1 MELNKNK
8 RQKTQILELSFK
20 ELRMTIK
27 EFFEADF
34 RGFEE
39 IKIYKNNDN
48 TDDNLITHSCY
59 YTENIIEKYGYFEI
73 KQFWVRCEES
83 DFYFVFIV

>member
-1 MELNKNK
+1 
-8 RQKTQILELSFK
+8 
-20 ELRMTIK
+20 MTIK

-48 TDDNLITHSCY
+48 TDDNLITHSLHC
-59 YTENIIEKYGYFEI
+59 TKTIIELYGHYEI
-73 KQFWVRCEES
+73 KKIFGSLRSVGLLFCS
-83 DFYFVFIV
+83 YCLSG

>member
-1 MELNKNK
+1 
-8 RQKTQILELSFK
+8 
-20 ELRMTIK
+20 MTIK

-34 RGFEE
+34 CDFEE
-39 IKIYKNNDN
+39 IKIYKNTD
-48 TDDNLITHSCY
+48 TDDNLIAHSCY
-59 YTENIIEKYGYFEI
+59 YTETIIELYGHYEI

>member
-1 MELNKNK
+1 
-8 RQKTQILELSFK
+8 
-20 ELRMTIK
+20 MTIK

-34 RGFEE
+34 SDFEE
-39 IKIYKNNDN
+39 IKIYKNTD

-59 YTENIIEKYGYFEI
+59 YIETIIEKYGHYDI
-73 KQFWVRCEES
+73 KQFWVRCEKS

>member
-1 MELNKNK
+1 
-8 RQKTQILELSFK
+8 
-20 ELRMTIK
+20 MTIK

-34 RGFEE
+34 NDFEE

-48 TDDNLITHSCY
+48 TDDNLITNSCY
-59 YTENIIEKYGYFEI
+59 YTKTIIELFGHYEI

>member
-1 MELNKNK
+1 
-8 RQKTQILELSFK
+8 
-20 ELRMTIK
+20 MTIK

-48 TDDNLITHSCY
+48 TDDNLITHSLHC
-59 YTENIIEKYGYFEI
+59 TKTIIELYGHYEI
-73 KQFWVRCEES
+73 KQFWVRS
-83 DFYFVFIV
+83 DQLDYYFVLIV